1 MDWINLILIPA
12 IKSVIL
18 VIVLLTGFA
27 YLTWVE
33 RKLICRFQ
41 QRIGPNRAWKF
52 GLGHPIAD
60 ALKMIFKEETI
71 PSYTDKILFVLGPAL
86 AIAPALLIFAVVPVG
101 PTINLFG
108 KEIPLVVADVNVG
121 ILWVLAVAGLGTYGI
136 ILGGWASNN
145 KYSLLGALRTSSQML
160 SYELPMGILLI
171 AILLVYGTLNLNQ
184 IVTPAMAIP
193 WYFRV
198 WLLLAFPFYFITMLA
213 ETSRKPFDFPETE
226 NELVAGFQTEYGSI
240 KFALVLHDRVPAHPG
255 RQRRGGDAFL
265 RRLARAVRGAGSHPG
280 AVLLRGESTGDGL
293 PVHLGERQR
302 PAAALRSTAA
312 LLLDVSFPGVA
323 GLHGDYGGD
332 GGVALEV
339 DARSWI

>member
-1 MDWINLILIPA
+1 MDWINLVVIPA
-12 IKSVIL
+12 IKSVVL
-18 VIVLLTGFA
+18 VVVLLTGFA

-33 RKLICRFQ
+33 RKLISRFQ

-60 ALKMIFKEETI
+60 ALKMIFKEEII
-71 PSYTDKILFVLGPAL
+71 PSYTDKVLFVLGPAL

-101 PTINLFG
+101 PTLNLFG
-108 KEIPLVVADVNVG
+108 KDIPLVVADVNVG
-121 ILWVLAVAGLGTYGI
+121 VLWVLAVAGLGTYGI
-136 ILGGWASNN
+136 VLGGWASNN

-184 IVTPAMAIP
+184 IVTPAAPIP
-193 WYFRV
+193 WYLRA

-240 KFALVLHDRVPAHPG
+240 KFALYYMTEYLHILGASGVAVTLFFGGWRGPFVEQVPILGLFYFAAKVLTMVFLFIWASASVPRP
-255 RQRRGGDAFL
+255 RYDQLLRFCWTFL
-265 RRLARAVRGAGSHPG
+265 FPISLVYMAITAVMV
-280 AVLLRGESTGDGL
+280 VLL
-293 PVHLGERQR
+293 
-302 PAAALRSTAA
+302 
-312 LLLDVSFPGVA
+312 
-323 GLHGDYGGD
+323 
-332 GGVALEV
+332 
-339 DARSWI
+339 

>member
-12 IKSVIL
+12 IKSVVL
-18 VIVLLTGFA
+18 VVVLLTGFA
-27 YLTWVE
+27 YLTWFE
-33 RKLICRFQ
+33 RKLIGRFQ

-71 PSYTDKILFVLGPAL
+71 PSHTDKILFVLGPAL

-101 PTINLFG
+101 PTLNLFG

-136 ILGGWASNN
+136 VLGGWASNN
-145 KYSLLGALRTSSQML
+145 KYSLLGALRTSAQML

-184 IVTPAMAIP
+184 IVTPVIAIP
-193 WYFRV
+193 WYLRV
-198 WLLLAFPFYFITMLA
+198 WLLLAFPLYFITMLA
-213 ETSRKPFDFPETE
+213 ETGRKPFDFPETE

-240 KFALVLHDRVPAHPG
+240 KFALYYMTEYLHILGASGVAVTLFFGGWRGPFVEQFPILGLFYFVAKVLAMVFLFIWASASVPRP
-255 RQRRGGDAFL
+255 RYDQLLRFCWTFL
-265 RRLARAVRGAGSHPG
+265 FPVSLVYMAIT
-280 AVLLRGESTGDGL
+280 AVL
-293 PVHLGERQR
+293 VV
-302 PAAALRSTAA
+302 
-312 LLLDVSFPGVA
+312 LL
-323 GLHGDYGGD
+323 
-332 GGVALEV
+332 
-339 DARSWI
+339 

>member
-18 VIVLLTGFA
+18 VVVLLTGFA

-33 RKLICRFQ
+33 RKLISRFQ

-60 ALKMIFKEETI
+60 ALKMIFKEETV
-71 PSYTDKILFVLGPAL
+71 PSYTDKVLFILGPAL

-101 PTINLFG
+101 PTLNLFG
-108 KEIPLVVADVNVG
+108 KDIPLVVADVNVG
-121 ILWVLAVAGLGTYGI
+121 VLWVLAVVGLGTYGI
-136 ILGGWASNN
+136 VLGGWASNN

-184 IVTPAMAIP
+184 IVTPVIAIP
-193 WYFRV
+193 WYLRV
-198 WLLLAFPFYFITMLA
+198 WLLLAFPLYFITMLA

-240 KFALVLHDRVPAHPG
+240 KFALYYMTEYLHILGASGVAVTLFFGGWRGPFVEQVPILGLFYFTAKVLAMVFLFIWASASVPRP
-255 RQRRGGDAFL
+255 RYDQLL
-265 RRLARAVRGAGSHPG
+265 RFCWTFMFPVSLVYMAITAVIV
-280 AVLLRGESTGDGL
+280 VLL
-293 PVHLGERQR
+293 
-302 PAAALRSTAA
+302 
-312 LLLDVSFPGVA
+312 
-323 GLHGDYGGD
+323 
-332 GGVALEV
+332 
-339 DARSWI
+339 